1 MTRTRK
7 SNPEGRLFAIG
18 DIHGCPDELS
28 AILKS
33 IAPVAGDTVVFV
45 GDYVDRG
52 PSSREV
58 IELAL
63 ELERGDAECV
73 FLKGNHEDM
82 MLSFLGMPG
91 NYGESFLF
99 NGGIATLDSYG
110 VHEEDLEDA
119 HARLPGAHLD
129 FMNRLAT
136 SYLRPPYL
144 FVHAGIMPTRQLEEQ
159 QAEDMLWIRQE
170 FIYNPHKI
178 DATVV
183 FGHTPMK
190 GGDDRPAVQT
200 RDRHRAGV
208 RRQADLRRVL
218 RGRALP
224 GPARKPGGQEP
235 QHRAGLNGVGAVFR
249 GLRTH
254 ARFDDS
260 RWRRSSVG

>member
-1 MTRTRK
+1 MAMATKQK
-7 SNPEGRLFAIG
+7 SKTEGRLFAIG
-18 DIHGCPDELS
+18 DIHGCPDELD

-33 IAPVAGDTVVFV
+33 IAPAAGDTVVFV

-52 PSSREV
+52 PSAREV

-99 NGGIATLDSYG
+99 NGGSATLDSYG

-119 HARLPGAHLD
+119 FARLPDAHLV
-129 FMNRLAT
+129 FMSRLAT

-144 FVHAGIMPTRQLEEQ
+144 FVHAGIEPSRQLEEQ
-159 QAEDMLWIRQE
+159 QPEDMLWIRQE
-170 FIYNPHKI
+170 FIFSPHKI

-183 FGHTPMK
+183 FGHTPMRGVMIDLPYK
-190 GGDDRPAVQT
+190 LGIDTGLVYGGKLTCVEFTEGVLYQVQ
-200 RDRHRAGV
+200 RGHRAV
-208 RRQADLRRVL
+208 KSRSIPLR
-218 RGRALP
+218 
-224 GPARKPGGQEP
+224 
-235 QHRAGLNGVGAVFR
+235 
-249 GLRTH
+249 
-254 ARFDDS
+254 
-260 RWRRSSVG
+260 

>member
-33 IAPVAGDTVVFV
+33 IAPAAGDTVVFV

-190 GGDDRPAVQT
+190 GVMIDLPYKLGIDTGLVYGGKLTCVEFTEGVLYQVQRGSRAVKS
-200 RDRHRAGV
+200 RSI
-208 RRQADLRRVL
+208 
-218 RGRALP
+218 AL
-224 GPARKPGGQEP
+224 G
-235 QHRAGLNGVGAVFR
+235 
-249 GLRTH
+249 
-254 ARFDDS
+254 
-260 RWRRSSVG
+260 